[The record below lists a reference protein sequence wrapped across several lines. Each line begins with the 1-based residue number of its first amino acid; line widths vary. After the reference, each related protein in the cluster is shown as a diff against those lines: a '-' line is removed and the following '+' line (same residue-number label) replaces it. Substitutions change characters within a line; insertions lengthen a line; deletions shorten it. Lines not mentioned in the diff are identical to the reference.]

1 METGVVNCPVSVDRG
16 AAVDRMPRPESGRDP
31 RCRRRVDSPFLISVR
46 AGRVVPAG
54 RYFRSTPTVG
64 PMPIGMYGRYA
75 CRRRNSSSLK
85 EPSATQQV
93 RRASWHAARP
103 KSIPKAARC
112 KSPPRE
118 RREHPRPRLARVEAQ
133 DKKHYLRGHDAKEDT
148 AECGEVRR
156 VAQRHAAPHHA

>member
-46 AGRVVPAG
+46 SRRTRRSILPFDADCGPDADRYVRSIRVSETEFVKFKRTG
-54 RYFRSTPTVG
+54 
-64 PMPIGMYGRYA
+64 
-75 CRRRNSSSLK
+75 
-85 EPSATQQV
+85 SATQQV

-103 KSIPKAARC
+103 KSIPKAARRT
-112 KSPPRE
+112 SPPRE